1 MNRNDII
8 ILSIVIIFLSNLKKK
23 IIYLFFLLFILYIFY
38 KYYYYNI
45 TNTENKDINE
55 EELSDIY
62 DYKNK
67 VKKEKDIIPD
77 NIDNIFKKI
86 EKYSK
91 YNINDFVIGRKYLN
105 KFFKNINTLEN
116 ENLKEPQ
123 IYIDDCLFYLKKSI
137 YHLQYIVNSVNDY
150 NLIEQKKYN
159 DFKITKKANK
169 LSKLLKNLYENC
181 NGILTNIIN
190 NLDIPYN
197 SGINQPEAFNNINQS
212 ELY

>member
-8 ILSIVIIFLSNLKKK
+8 ILSIVILFFSNVNKK
-23 IIYLFFLLFILYIFY
+23 IISLFFILFIFYILYN
-38 KYYYYNI
+38 YYDNNI
-45 TNTENKDINE
+45 TKKNENIKKD
-55 EELSDIY
+55 ELSDIY

-67 VKKEKDIIPD
+67 IKKEKDLIPN
-77 NIDNIFKKI
+77 NINDIFKKI

-91 YNINDFVIGRKYLN
+91 YNINDFVIGKKYLN

-123 IYIDDCLFYLKKSI
+123 IYIDDCLFYLKKSLN
-137 YHLQYIVNSVNDY
+137 HLQYIVNSVNDY

-169 LSKLLKNLYENC
+169 LSKLLKKLYDNC
-181 NGILTNIIN
+181 NSILNNIIN
-190 NLDIPYN
+190 HLDIPYN
-197 SGINQPEAFNNINQS
+197 SGINQPEPFNNINQS

>member
-8 ILSIVIIFLSNLKKK
+8 ILSIVIIFLSNVNKK
-23 IIYLFFLLFILYIFY
+23 IIYLFFLLFILYILY
-38 KYYYYNI
+38 KYYDYNI

-137 YHLQYIVNSVNDY
+137 NHLQYIVNSVNDY